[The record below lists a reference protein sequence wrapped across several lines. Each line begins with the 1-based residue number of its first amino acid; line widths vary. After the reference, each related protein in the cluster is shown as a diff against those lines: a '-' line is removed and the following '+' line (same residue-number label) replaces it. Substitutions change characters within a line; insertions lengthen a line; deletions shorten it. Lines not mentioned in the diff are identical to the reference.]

1 MNPLQTQEN
10 KMIGVKVENLKKKFN
25 SFFALKG
32 ISLSINKHGLYGLIG
47 PNGAGKTTLFKCI
60 TGLLTPT
67 EGKVILN
74 NTAVNRK
81 LLFQKNIFG
90 FIPEDV
96 GLYENLSARDFL
108 HILAGLHGL
117 AKTQRKKRVK
127 EVVDFVGIK
136 YSPNKIIRY
145 LSTGQKRLLLIAGVL
160 IHDPDILILDESL
173 SGLDPVVRSHVSN
186 LMKELSKE
194 KIVFY
199 SSHILTDIWKLS
211 DEVFVLNNGILV
223 EHDTPLNIIKKIT
236 KNVYYI
242 ESNDNEEIFSFL
254 KKVSNIKKI
263 EFEGNKIL
271 FQIKS
276 ENVID
281 EFNEILSKIMEKH
294 SILSFGYY
302 EPDLDQLF
310 IKMVSSNED

>member
-1 MNPLQTQEN
+1 
-10 KMIGVKVENLKKKFN
+10 MIGVKVENLKKKFN

-32 ISLSINKHGLYGLIG
+32 ISLSINKPGLYGLIG

>member
-1 MNPLQTQEN
+1 MKPLQTQER
-10 KMIGVKVENLKKKFN
+10 KMIGVKVVNLKKEFN

-32 ISLSINKHGLYGLIG
+32 INLTIDKPGLYGLIG

-74 NTAVNRK
+74 STEVDRK
-81 LLFQKNIFG
+81 LLFQKNVFG

-117 AKTQRKKRVK
+117 DKAQRKKRVQ
-127 EVVDFVGIK
+127 EIVDFVGIK
-136 YSPNKIIRY
+136 YSPNKVVRY
-145 LSTGQKRLLLIAGVL
+145 LSTGQKRILLIAGVL
-160 IHDPDILILDESL
+160 LHDPDILIFDESL
-173 SGLDPVVRSHVSN
+173 NGLDPVVRSHVSN
-186 LMKELSKE
+186 LMKELSKD

-211 DEVFVLNNGILV
+211 DEVFVLNNGLLV

-242 ESNDNEEIFSFL
+242 ESDEYE
-254 KKVSNIKKI
+254 KVSSYLEEFSSIEKI
-263 EFEGNKIL
+263 EIEGNKVL

-276 ENVID
+276 KNVID
-281 EFNEILSKIMEKH
+281 ESKEILRKVIGKY

>member
-1 MNPLQTQEN
+1 
-10 KMIGVKVENLKKKFN
+10 MIGVKVENLKKKFN

-32 ISLSINKHGLYGLIG
+32 ISLSINKPGLYGLIG

-81 LLFQKNIFG
+81 LLFQKNIYG

-117 AKTQRKKRVK
+117 VKTQRKKRVK

-136 YSPNKIIRY
+136 YSPNKIVRY
-145 LSTGQKRLLLIAGVL
+145 LSTGQKRLLLIAGIL
-160 IHDPDILILDESL
+160 LHDPDILILDESL

-194 KIVFY
+194 KIVLY

>member
-1 MNPLQTQEN
+1 MNPLQKQEN
-10 KMIGVKVENLKKKFN
+10 QMIGVKVENLKKKFN

-32 ISLSINKHGLYGLIG
+32 ISLSINKPGLYGLIG

-81 LLFQKNIFG
+81 LLFQKNIYG

-117 AKTQRKKRVK
+117 VKTQRKKRVK

-136 YSPNKIIRY
+136 YSPNKIVRY
-145 LSTGQKRLLLIAGVL
+145 LSTGQKRLLLIAGIL
-160 IHDPDILILDESL
+160 LHDPDILILDESL

-194 KIVFY
+194 KIVLY

>member
-32 ISLSINKHGLYGLIG
+32 ISLSINKPGLYGLIG